1 MVQCDIIQIDV
12 AFLTYNASRSCEE
25 PLVDNDSTCVAG
37 LYELKKHK
45 ELKRRQKDTMGLEAY
60 HHYKWV
66 SFDNK

>member
-1 MVQCDIIQIDV
+1 MFFLILSSLNNLFVFVYRSIDD
-12 AFLTYNASRSCEE
+12 

-37 LYELKKHK
+37 LHELKKHK

-66 SFDNK
+66 RY